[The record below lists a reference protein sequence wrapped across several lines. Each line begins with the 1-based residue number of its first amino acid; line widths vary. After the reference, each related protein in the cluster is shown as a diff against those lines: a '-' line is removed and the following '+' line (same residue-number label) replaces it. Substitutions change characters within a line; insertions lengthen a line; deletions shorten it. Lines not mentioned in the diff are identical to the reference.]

1 MKNLC
6 TAILIVISSGIVNAQ
21 DIIYFGMKEGKI
33 NTSNKS
39 QLKKTIEKHDLN
51 NINEIIV
58 RGYSDTTGESSY
70 NEKLSRIR
78 AANTK
83 TELVKQ
89 GVPGDKIKVKW
100 FGETDKFDKL
110 NTYKN
115 RCVEITVVPDN
126 LAAYKPIPVFY
137 EKSQVEIQ
145 TFKINTDRDTVIQGE
160 QGTIIKIPSGAF
172 SQNNLTLKKSTID
185 FQLKEV
191 FLKSDMILENLTTV
205 SGNRILETQ
214 GMIYT
219 NAMLN
224 ETPVELQKKI
234 SILTPTDTIM
244 DDAQIFDGNRDL
256 HSDEMNWSLNNNT
269 ALRNFTVK
277 DVTQCPVY
285 FPGCGSEYENSSFF
299 TRCDQMYRMDYDARL
314 ECRRRAIYRNWLSGH
329 SIRCPFFFCRIRSFF
344 NNFKPFNGVK
354 KTNGKVISRLKK
366 LARNVKKKGG
376 LPDNKDLAKITKLLS
391 EKQAGGKQLTEEEKN
406 ILELTRSIQR
416 EDSLIKNGLVKK
428 EQFATCSKLED
439 LMKEYGVNNIEELMV
454 AINRPLLDEFG
465 VSTMK
470 DLMDTLP
477 KVNLKNIEVAY
488 KNKKISYE
496 DYKFYVFNSSNLGW
510 KNVDVFKDVPRRDMI
525 SLKVSEMP
533 TKEIDI
539 KLVFVDREFVL
550 PGKILD
556 KENFYFTD
564 IPKNEKAWI
573 VGVKYI
579 DGKPLLALRNITTK
593 EKDFDLDFKLMSLQ
607 ELKEALKVIDFK
619 S

>member
-1 MKNLC
+1 MKNLF
-6 TAILIVISSGIVNAQ
+6 TAILILISSGIVNAQ
-21 DIIYFGMKEGKI
+21 DIIYFKMKEGKI

-51 NINEIIV
+51 NTNEIIV
-58 RGYSDTTGESSY
+58 TGYSDTIGESSY

-78 AANTK
+78 AKNTK

-89 GVPGDKIKVKW
+89 GVPRDKIKVKW

-126 LAAYKPIPVFY
+126 LTAYKPIPLFY
-137 EKSQVEIQ
+137 KKSQVEIQ

-160 QGTIIKIPSGAF
+160 QGTIIKIPAGAF
-172 SQNNLTLKKSTID
+172 SQNNFTLKKSTID

-191 FLKSDMILENLTTV
+191 FLKSDMILENLTTT

-219 NAMLN
+219 NATLN
-224 ETPVELQKKI
+224 EIPVELQKKI

-244 DDAQIFDGNRDL
+244 DDAQIFDGDRDL

-277 DVTQCPVY
+277 DVTQCPAY
-285 FPGCGSEYENSSFF
+285 FPGCGSGYENSYFF
-299 TRCDQMYRMDYDARL
+299 TQCDKKYRMDYDARL
-314 ECRRRAIYRNWLSGH
+314 ECRRRAIYSNWLLGH
-329 SIRCPFFFCRIRSFF
+329 SIRCPFFFCRIKSLLKNSRPFSF
-344 NNFKPFNGVK
+344 VK
-354 KTNGKVISRLKK
+354 KTNGKVMSGLKK

-376 LPDNKDLAKITKLLS
+376 LPDNKDLEEITKLLS
-391 EKQAGGKQLTEEEKN
+391 KKQASGELLTEDEKN
-406 ILELTRSIQR
+406 ILELTESIQR

-439 LMKEYGVNNIEELMV
+439 LMDEYGVNDIKELMV
-454 AINRPLLDEFG
+454 AINRPLLEEFG

-477 KVNLKNIEVAY
+477 KVNLKNIEIAY
-488 KNKKISYE
+488 KNKNISYE

-510 KNVDVFKDVPRRDMI
+510 KNVDVFRDVPSNNMI
-525 SLKVSEMP
+525 TLKVSEMP

-579 DGKPLLALRNITTK
+579 NGKPLLALKNITTK
-593 EKDFDLDFKLMSLQ
+593 EKDFDLDFKVMSLQ